1 MKMLNYFLRKII
13 KFKIKNLKKMF
24 ILIKSWKNYI
34 LSLLL
39 SFPKI
44 FISRKINTNR
54 ECDFNEL
61 RKKCKNY
68 IFYDDRILFS

>member
-1 MKMLNYFLRKII
+1 
-13 KFKIKNLKKMF
+13 MF

-44 FISRKINTNR
+44 VISRKISMNR
-54 ECDFNEL
+54 KCDFNEL

-68 IFYDDRILFS
+68 ICYDDQILFF